1 MTRGTEALV
10 GLTDS
15 YANEIMKAAGVPEE
29 VRREALR
36 TRGDARAATG
46 RALTWVIGGTD
57 ADAYA
62 AWLCANRR
70 GSRYVDAPAL
80 LLDLKGL
87 DAYGK
92 DSMASRFSA
101 MQHAGLLAVAGLDA
115 ARWQALRLELL
126 ADVLTARQRAC
137 RPTVI
142 ASSRGLD
149 DTTARLGAQAGRE
162 AASAFCEA
170 VMRAM
175 GGTTEERLT
184 HVVRMGER
192 AAAPSD
198 ATAAPAPHCPPPPG
212 APGTA
217 PSRPPEGA
225 TA

>member
-1 MTRGTEALV
+1 MRQETEALTN
-10 GLTDS
+10 LTDS
-15 YANEIMKAAGVPEE
+15 YAREIMKKAGVPEE
-29 VRREALR
+29 VRAEAIR
-36 TRGDARAATG
+36 TRWDARPASMS
-46 RALTWVIGGTD
+46 ALTWVIGGGD

-70 GSRYVDAPAL
+70 GSLYVDVPAL

-87 DAYGK
+87 DAYGA

-101 MQHAGLLAVAGLDA
+101 MQHAGLLALAGLDA
-115 ARWQALRLELL
+115 ARWQSLRLELL
-126 ADVLTARQRAC
+126 AEAVTVRARARM
-137 RPTVI
+137 PTVI

-149 DTTARLGAQAGRE
+149 DTTARLGAQAGHE

-175 GGTTEERLT
+175 GGTTAERLS

-198 ATAAPAPHCPPPPG
+198 AATPAPHCPPPLDALP
-212 APGTA
+212 PL
-217 PSRPPEGA
+217 PRFPPEDV

>member
-1 MTRGTEALV
+1 MRQETEVLTN
-10 GLTDS
+10 LTDS
-15 YANEIMKAAGVPEE
+15 YAREIMKKAGVPEE
-29 VRREALR
+29 VRAEALR
-36 TRGDARAATG
+36 TRGDARPASMS
-46 RALTWVIGGTD
+46 ALTWVIGGGD

-87 DAYGK
+87 DAYGA

-101 MQHAGLLAVAGLDA
+101 MQHAGLLALAGLDA
-115 ARWQALRLELL
+115 ARWQSLRLELL
-126 ADVLTARQRAC
+126 AEAVTVRARARM
-137 RPTVI
+137 PTVI